1 MSKYKTGDK
10 VWLEAMHLNLP
21 YQTPKLAPQCQ
32 GPFNIVNVVSLV
44 TYRLQ
49 LPVAWNIH
57 DVFHAS
63 LLTPYREMAS
73 HGPNFTRPPPNLVQ
87 GNKEFEVET
96 IINHR
101 FFRWCKT
108 LQYLIK
114 WKGYPSSDNT
124 WEPVNNVHAPEIIKQ
139 YHQRCPLEDK
149 SKKKSSRVSSISTAS
164 LFPLQLW
171 LTLKKSSK
179 PLLPLS
185 SMSSLPLPSQQEQ
198 S

>member
-44 TYRLQ
+44 AYRLQ
-49 LPVAWNIH
+49 LPMAWNIH

-63 LLTPYREMAS
+63 LLTPYRETAS

-96 IINHR
+96 IINHW
-101 FFRWCKT
+101 FFGRCKT

-124 WEPVNNVHAPEIIKQ
+124 WEPVNNVHAPEIIETTTTSLINIFPTP
-139 YHQRCPLEDK
+139 YHPNKNNRNVYTYSYPILPIRRTRTYAQAVLSIPLYCN
-149 SKKKSSRVSSISTAS
+149 STN
-164 LFPLQLW
+164 FVHP
-171 LTLKKSSK
+171 K
-179 PLLPLS
+179 
-185 SMSSLPLPSQQEQ
+185 E
-198 S
+198 